1 MNPDDLIR
9 IAEHLASGGLG
20 GGIGRPVQAELRRA
34 VSAAYYA
41 LFHALSRSCANILV
55 GVAPAS
61 RSQPAWS
68 QVYRAL
74 EHGYA
79 KNQCA
84 HWNKL
89 SRFPR
94 ADTGFRA
101 SYSSPCS
108 VIVKKPTT
116 IPNAQFFRSDVL
128 RFIDEAKRAIS
139 EFARYRR
146 QRPTG
151 IRGLCTVQS
160 QTKLT
165 HP

>member
-74 EHGYA
+74 EHGHA
-79 KNQCA
+79 KNQCSN
-84 HWNKL
+84 WRML

-94 ADTGFRA
+94 QIRGFAD
-101 SYSSPCS
+101 S
-108 VIVKKPTT
+108 VVEMQRHRQEADYNPD
-116 IPNAQFFRSDVL
+116 ARFSRSDVL
-128 RFIDEAKRAIS
+128 LFIRDAKRAIS
-139 EFARYRR
+139 EFADTDARDQQAFAVHVLFRVR
-146 QRPTG
+146 Q
-151 IRGLCTVQS
+151 S
-160 QTKLT
+160 
-165 HP
+165 